1 MHNNYSQDLINPL
14 PTLLQW
20 LSIKIVYAS
29 IATVRFIYVFSYAI
43 KAASASKLIILVRFG
58 RNINMKIPKASIL
71 PFSSTNLIVIL
82 PLFKYQY
89 LELWLLKGGQ
99 IISLLNI

>member
-1 MHNNYSQDLINPL
+1 
-14 PTLLQW
+14 
-20 LSIKIVYAS
+20 
-29 IATVRFIYVFSYAI
+29 
-43 KAASASKLIILVRFG
+43 VRFG
-58 RNINMKIPKASIL
+58 RKINMKIPKASIL